1 MRVDVQESDIRRER
15 RTSERRTA
23 KSISIKDARL
33 YPETGASITIQ
44 SSDELEQLRAR
55 LRKMPD
61 DELVGFGKAAR
72 SCAGTQDAPTRLSSK
87 WKSRVPS
94 GGAGTRKAQ

>member
-1 MRVDVQESDIRRER
+1 MYKNRIYGASAGRASDVPR
-15 RTSERRTA
+15 
-23 KSISIKDARL
+23 SISIKDARL
-33 YPETGASITIQ
+33 CRETGASITIQ